1 MERPFRYRTKPAS
14 LTSSIH
20 PVSGGFCLDKL
31 ALQPSHVVIAAN
43 TPSPELTLREI
54 AAMLARRR
62 AIIYMSLSIFF
73 LLAILALVVSTR
85 RYKSVGEIELQKD
98 STGSLGLQTD
108 NGDAPSDALEVNM
121 IIQTQAKIL
130 ESDSLALNVIEDL
143 RLEQTEDY
151 RHKWSP
157 VDWVLG
163 LFSQPGPPDPKGASL
178 ENSPHRRMRV
188 LKIFHRRLT
197 VKPVAGTRLIDV
209 EFLSPDPQLAA
220 LVVNHL
226 LQGLIEKGF
235 QARYDAT
242 MQASSWLASQLDDL
256 RNRTHELQAR
266 VVKLQQEAGVFAL
279 GDVDKDGK
287 DQVYNPTVEKLQMAT
302 QAEAQA
308 QSNRI
313 LKGAINDVANSGNAE
328 LLSGLAGN
336 TLSGGSASAGTG
348 TSFNLI
354 QNLRMQEA
362 TLRGQLQELSAK
374 FGPAYPK
381 LAEIRGNLNAV
392 QGSIRDEVARI
403 AGRAHNDFVV
413 AEQTEHKT
421 RRDFNTDK
429 SEAEALNN
437 KTIEYQMV
445 RQEADETRS
454 VYNDMSKHL
463 KESGLL
469 AGLRSTNIS
478 IVDWGKASDK
488 PAKPVILLYLI
499 GSIGLGLVFGI
510 AAALLRDVTDTSIQ
524 DLRQISREL
533 GPAPLCALPFQKE
546 KAVLTA
552 GMGWVA
558 RSALPA
564 LGSPRSLFVESL
576 RSLRTSLM
584 LSRSGAPPRSVLV
597 TSPLTGEGKSF
608 LSWNLAI
615 VFAQQGKRVLLCD
628 ANLRHPCLHRNLEI
642 NPEVGLSTVLA
653 GLSPDFGAAA
663 TIPVHEV
670 PGLFLLPAGPLAPY
684 PAELLAS
691 HQMAT
696 LVNTWEVQYDLV
708 ILDAPPVLQFT
719 DSVVL
724 SSMVNSVLLMA
735 RHQKTPLPALE
746 KSYRMLDDVQSNN
759 GRKINI
765 VINGVKEQPEEGY
778 VLSAQSEAARA

>member
-1 MERPFRYRTKPAS
+1 
-14 LTSSIH
+14 
-20 PVSGGFCLDKL
+20 LDKL

-43 TPSPELTLREI
+43 TPSSELTLREI
-54 AAMLARRR
+54 AAMLSRRR
-62 AIIYMSLSIFF
+62 TIIYMSLAIFF
-73 LLAILALVVSTR
+73 LLAILALIFSTQ
-85 RYKSVGEIELQKD
+85 RYKSAGEIELQKD

-108 NGDAPSDALEVNM
+108 NGDTPSDALEVNM
-121 IIQTQAKIL
+121 IIQTQARIL
-130 ESDSLALNVIEDL
+130 QSDSLALRVIEDL
-143 RLEQTEDY
+143 HLEQTQDF
-151 RHKWSP
+151 RQNWSP
-157 VDWVLG
+157 IGWVLG
-163 LFSQPGPPDPKGASL
+163 LFSQAGTSDPKGASL
-178 ENSPHRRMRV
+178 ENSPHRRMRL

-220 LVVNHL
+220 KVVNHL
-226 LQGLIEKGF
+226 LQALIEKGF
-235 QARYDAT
+235 QSRYDAT
-242 MQASSWLASQLDDL
+242 MQASSWLGSQLDDL
-256 RNRTHELQAR
+256 RNKTHELQAR
-266 VVKLQQEAGVFAL
+266 VVKLQQQAGVFAL

-313 LKGAINDVANSGNAE
+313 LKGAINEVAKSGNAE

-348 TSFNLI
+348 TSFSLI

-362 TLRGQLQELSAK
+362 SLQGQLQELSAK

-381 LAEIRGNLNAV
+381 LGELRGNLNAV
-392 QGSIRDEVARI
+392 QASIRAEVARV
-403 AGRAHNDFVV
+403 AGRAHNDYVV
-413 AEQTEHKT
+413 AEQTEQKT
-421 RRDFNTDK
+421 RQDFYTNK

-437 KTIEYQMV
+437 KTIEYLMV
-445 RQEADETRS
+445 RQEADQTRS
-454 VYNDMSKHL
+454 VYDEMSKHL

-478 IVDWGKASDK
+478 VVDWGKPGDK

-499 GSIGLGLVFGI
+499 GSIALGLVVGTT
-510 AAALLRDVTDTSIQ
+510 AALLRDVTDTSIQ

-533 GPAPLCALPFQKE
+533 GPAPLCALPLQKE
-546 KAVLTA
+546 KPVLA
-552 GMGWVA
+552 GGVSWA
-558 RSALPA
+558 AKSALPA
-564 LGSPRSLFVESL
+564 LDSPRSLFVESL

-584 LSRSGAPPRSVLV
+584 LSRSGEPPSSLLV
-597 TSPLTGEGKSF
+597 TSPLSGEGKSF
-608 LSWNLAI
+608 VSLNLAI

-628 ANLRHPCLHRNLEI
+628 ANLRHPWLHRNLEV
-642 NPEVGLSTVLA
+642 NPNVGLSTVLA

-663 TIPVHEV
+663 TIPVLEV
-670 PGLFLLPAGPLAPY
+670 PGLFLLPAGPVPPY

-696 LVNTWEVQYDLV
+696 LVKMWEVQYDLV

-746 KSYRMLDDVQSNN
+746 KSYRMLEDVQSSN

-778 VLSAQSEAARA
+778 VLSAQSEATRA

>member
-1 MERPFRYRTKPAS
+1 
-14 LTSSIH
+14 
-20 PVSGGFCLDKL
+20 LDKL

-43 TPSPELTLREI
+43 TPPPEVTLREI
-54 AAMLARRR
+54 VAMLIRRR
-62 AIIYMSLSIFF
+62 AIIYMSLAFFF
-73 LLAILALVVSTR
+73 LLAIAALIVSTQ

-108 NGDAPSDALEVNM
+108 TGDAPSDALEVNM
-121 IIQTQAKIL
+121 IIQTQAQIL
-130 ESDSLALNVIEDL
+130 QSDSLALRVIEDL
-143 RLEQTEDY
+143 HLEQTEDF
-151 RHKWSP
+151 RQKWSP
-157 VDWVLG
+157 IGWVLG
-163 LFSQPGPPDPKGASL
+163 LFSQAGPPDAKGASL
-178 ENSPHRRMRV
+178 EDSPHRRMRV
-188 LKIFHRRLT
+188 LKTFHRRLT

-209 EFLSPDPQLAA
+209 QFLSPDPQLAA
-220 LVVNHL
+220 KVVNHL

-242 MQASSWLASQLDDL
+242 MQASSWLGSQLDDM
-256 RNRTHELQAR
+256 RNKTHELQAR

-279 GDVDKDGK
+279 GDVNQDGK
-287 DQVYNPTVEKLQMAT
+287 DAVYNPTVEKLQMAT

-313 LKGAINDVANSGNAE
+313 LKGAINEVAKSGNAE
-328 LLSGLAGN
+328 LLSGLAGT
-336 TLSGGSASAGTG
+336 TLSGGSASSGTG
-348 TSFNLI
+348 TSFSLI
-354 QNLRMQEA
+354 QSLRVQEA
-362 TLRGQLQELSAK
+362 TLQGQLQELSAK

-381 LAEIRGNLNAV
+381 LAELRGNLNAV
-392 QGSIRDEVARI
+392 QESIRAEVARV
-403 AGRAHNDFVV
+403 AERAHNDYVV
-413 AEQTEHKT
+413 AEQTEQKT
-421 RRDFNTDK
+421 RQDFNTEK

-454 VYNDMSKHL
+454 VYDEIAKHL

-478 IVDWGKASDK
+478 VVDWGKPSDK
-488 PAKPVILLYLI
+488 PAKPVILLYLA
-499 GSIGLGLVFGI
+499 GSIVLGLVFGA

-546 KAVLTA
+546 KPALT
-552 GMGWVA
+552 GGVGWAA
-558 RSALPA
+558 RSPLPA
-564 LGSPRSLFVESL
+564 LDSPRSLVVESL

-597 TSPLTGEGKSF
+597 TSPLAGEGKSF

-628 ANLRHPCLHRNLEI
+628 ANLRHPWLHRNLEV
-642 NPEVGLSTVLA
+642 NPDVGLSTVLA
-653 GLSPDFGAAA
+653 GLSTDYGAAA
-663 TIPVHEV
+663 IIPVQEV
-670 PGLFLLPAGPLAPY
+670 PGLFLLPAGPLPPY
-684 PAELLAS
+684 PAELLGS
-691 HQMAT
+691 LQMAT
-696 LVNTWEVQYDLV
+696 LVNMWEVQYDLV

-735 RHQKTPLPALE
+735 MHQKTPLPALE
-746 KSYRMLDDVQSNN
+746 KSYRMLDDVQSSS

>member
-1 MERPFRYRTKPAS
+1 
-14 LTSSIH
+14 
-20 PVSGGFCLDKL
+20 LDKL

-43 TPSPELTLREI
+43 TSSPELTLREI

-73 LLAILALVVSTR
+73 LLAILALIVSTR

-108 NGDAPSDALEVNM
+108 TGDAPSDALEVNM

-130 ESDSLALNVIEDL
+130 ESDSLALRVIEDL
-143 RLEQTEDY
+143 HLEQTEDFQQ
-151 RHKWSP
+151 KWSP
-157 VDWVLG
+157 IGWVMG
-163 LFSQPGPPDPKGASL
+163 LLSPAGPPDPKGASL

-220 LVVNHL
+220 MVVNHL

-242 MQASSWLASQLDDL
+242 MQASSWLGSQLDDL
-256 RNRTHELQAR
+256 RNRTHELQTR

-287 DQVYNPTVEKLQMAT
+287 DEVYNPTVEKLQMAT

-313 LKGAINDVANSGNAE
+313 LKGAINEVAKSGNAE
-328 LLSGLAGN
+328 LISSLAGT
-336 TLSGGSASAGTG
+336 TLSGGSASAGIG
-348 TSFNLI
+348 TSLSLI
-354 QNLRMQEA
+354 QNLRLQEA
-362 TLRGQLQELSAK
+362 TLQGQLQELSAK

-381 LAEIRGNLNAV
+381 LAEVRGNLNAV
-392 QGSIRDEVARI
+392 QESIRAEVARV

-413 AEQTEHKT
+413 AEQAEQKT
-421 RRDFNTDK
+421 RQDFNTDK

-454 VYNDMSKHL
+454 VYDDMSKHL

-478 IVDWGKASDK
+478 IVDWGKPSDK
-488 PAKPVILLYLI
+488 PAKPVIVLYLV
-499 GSIGLGLVFGI
+499 GSIVLGLVFGT

-546 KAVLTA
+546 KAALT
-552 GMGWVA
+552 GGIGWVA
-558 RSALPA
+558 KSPLPA
-564 LGSPRSLFVESL
+564 LDSPRSLFVESL

-628 ANLRHPCLHRNLEI
+628 ANLRHPWLHRNLKV
-642 NPEVGLSTVLA
+642 NPDVGLSTVLA
-653 GLSPDFGAAA
+653 GLSDDGAAA
-663 TIPVHEV
+663 IIPVQEV
-670 PGLFLLPAGPLAPY
+670 PGLFLLPAGPLPPY

-696 LVNTWEVQYDLV
+696 LVKMWEVEYDLV

-746 KSYRMLDDVQSNN
+746 KSYRMLDDVQSSN

-778 VLSAQSEAARA
+778 VLSAQSETARA